1 MAENRRDFQRLA
13 RMRLR
18 DARVLIRSGNLEAA
32 YYLTGLAVECAVK
45 ACIAKNTRRYDFP
58 PNQNAIKEIYTH
70 DLAKLIRAAKLETAL
85 DTDRKGNILF
95 KNKWDVLKDW
105 NVNTQIRD
113 QRLECKGFVRGSNR
127 KERSDAMA
135 TAALV
140 NRDIEVG
147 RHIVAALTRA
157 NIPVTVY
164 LWALVSE
171 EWLFI
176 IATPLV
182 DSKGPLAAYD
192 QVNRALQR
200 AGVLTDVPRQMI
212 LPDEPQ

>member
-18 DARVLIRSGNLEAA
+18 DARVLLQSGNLEAA

-70 DLAKLIRAAKLETAL
+70 DLAKLIGAAKLEAAL

-105 NVNTQIRD
+105 NVNTRYATSGLNARD
-113 QRLECKGFVRGSNR
+113 LYAAVTGRNGVMQWLRQR
-127 KERSDAMA
+127 
-135 TAALV
+135 
-140 NRDIEVG
+140 
-147 RHIVAALTRA
+147 
-157 NIPVTVY
+157 
-164 LWALVSE
+164 W
-171 EWLFI
+171 
-176 IATPLV
+176 
-182 DSKGPLAAYD
+182 
-192 QVNRALQR
+192 
-200 AGVLTDVPRQMI
+200 
-212 LPDEPQ
+212 